1 MLPQIKIY
9 RENDGTGDLIAK
21 LEDGR
26 YVYLT
31 EFREASPYVEWV
43 EGFTED
49 PISVLVWQSG
59 PDA

>member
-1 MLPQIKIY
+1 MLPQIKVY
-9 RENDGTGDLIAK
+9 RENDGTGDFIAK

-31 EFREASPYVEWV
+31 EFGEASPYVKWMD
-43 EGFTED
+43 GFTED
-49 PISVLVWQSG
+49 LISVLVWQSG